1 MHVWS
6 HSAFW
11 FSLYFSWEAVDKTN
25 TLMDMEKS
33 SLLLCKPFQFS
44 GHQLLCRQP
53 PAVQSSSCCA
63 VHPVVQSVSCF
74 SQGSCN
80 FSSESLM
87 SLERSS
93 LVHLFL
99 SCPGLTVY
107 PMFAA
112 LTPIVP
118 ISVLASL
125 IGSSNT
131 LVYQFY
137 PHPTEAFICSDSN
150 WDSRA

>member
-1 MHVWS
+1 MLSSSCW
-6 HSAFW
+6 
-11 FSLYFSWEAVDKTN
+11 AV
-25 TLMDMEKS
+25 
-33 SLLLCKPFQFS
+33 SLLLCS
-44 GHQLLCRQP
+44 LP
-53 PAVQSSSCCA
+53 PA
-63 VHPVVQSVSCF
+63 VQSVSCF

-80 FSSESLM
+80 FSSESLV

-99 SCPGLTVY
+99 SCLGLTVY

-112 LTPIVP
+112 LTPLVP
-118 ISVLASL
+118 ISGLASL

-137 PHPTEAFICSDSN
+137 PHPTEAFLCSDSKGIQEHKLMFPEHQFLFVTFY
-150 WDSRA
+150 SKIILLLKSFTLVPTFS